1 MPAPT
6 ARLEKLDR
14 VFCNVGRHWPGLCM
28 GHLVSL
34 DFSTNSENIERV
46 TAPNDHQNEPTLPR
60 QPKCFYFMCGK
71 IANMA
76 SYQLPESE
84 K

>member
-1 MPAPT
+1 MPAPSP
-6 ARLEKLDR
+6 
-14 VFCNVGRHWPGLCM
+14 PGLKSSIEYFAM
-28 GHLVSL
+28 SVGIGGTMYGPPGLLLLL
-34 DFSTNSENIERV
+34 DPRNETV

-71 IANMA
+71 IANMT
-76 SYQLPESE
+76 SSQLPKSE